1 MRFFMK
7 SRFFNFLLLVTS
19 LLGYLE
25 WSGNNHTFLF
35 QAEIE
40 ILSKLYTNP
49 SAVFHPFII
58 IPLLGQSILLVTLF
72 QKTPNKTLTFLGIG
86 AIGILLVFMIVIGML
101 ALNYKIIISTIP
113 FISMVFFT
121 IKYHRKTTTK
131 IN

>member
-1 MRFFMK
+1 MK
-7 SRFFNFLLLVTS
+7 SRLFNFLLLVTS

-40 ILSKLYTNP
+40 ILSKLFTNP
-49 SAVFHPFII
+49 SAVFHPFTI
-58 IPLLGQSILLVTLF
+58 IPLLGQSILLVTFF

-86 AIGILLVFMIVIGML
+86 AIGILIAFMFVIGML

-113 FISMVFFT
+113 FGLVAFFT
-121 IKYHRKTTTK
+121 IKYHSK
-131 IN
+131 NNN